1 MKASKFHTDMLCI
14 SGLCI
19 GETCE
24 TCFRTS
30 FNFSFLCFLRDEG
43 DRGTEY
49 AMAKIFFAAANFK
62 NASAFGVKRFGVLT
76 QTLKRF
82 T

>member
-1 MKASKFHTDMLCI
+1 MTNCVKKYIVSLF
-14 SGLCI
+14 
-19 GETCE
+19 
-24 TCFRTS
+24 FRS
-30 FNFSFLCFLRDEG
+30 YAFPSDGG

-49 AMAKIFFAAANFK
+49 AAAKIFFAAANFK

>member
-1 MKASKFHTDMLCI
+1 MSRSI
-14 SGLCI
+14 SFPYFFVLMPSSDG
-19 GETCE
+19 
-24 TCFRTS
+24 
-30 FNFSFLCFLRDEG
+30 G

>member
-1 MKASKFHTDMLCI
+1 MPSSD
-14 SGLCI
+14 G
-19 GETCE
+19 
-24 TCFRTS
+24 
-30 FNFSFLCFLRDEG
+30 G